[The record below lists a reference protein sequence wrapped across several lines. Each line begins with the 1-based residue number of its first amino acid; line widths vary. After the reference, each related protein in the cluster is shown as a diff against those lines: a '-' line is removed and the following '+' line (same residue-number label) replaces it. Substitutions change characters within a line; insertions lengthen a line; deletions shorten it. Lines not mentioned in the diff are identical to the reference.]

1 MDLILIPSNKYEVLS
16 MEKLVI
22 LSLSLLSGVIT
33 YYHCTNTQKY
43 KNLINYYLSP
53 LNRVKILKRCFYDQ
67 SAKKRTLLEISRCIK
82 RIELSHKQE
91 HFMSY
96 EQIEKITDLK
106 HLEHAIISGSYRE
119 ILAELSEE
127 DRKFDNWDSF

>member
-1 MDLILIPSNKYEVLS
+1 MDLILIPSKKYEVIS

-22 LSLSLLSGVIT
+22 LLFLSLASYLAYFDYNV
-33 YYHCTNTQKY
+33 TQKN

-53 LNRVKILKRCFYDQ
+53 LNRREIIKKCFYDR
-67 SAKKRTLLEISRCIK
+67 SEKKRILLEIDRCIC
-82 RIELSHKQE
+82 RIQLNRDKS
-91 HFMSY
+91 FMSY
-96 EQIEKITDLK
+96 ERRERIKYLK
-106 HLEHAIISGSYRE
+106 QLKCEIISGSYRE